1 MCVGGGTRVP
11 STKMHVSK
19 LPPQHSRR
27 AMKGAYREVA
37 LGHGELVFADP
48 AGPDSG
54 DDVREAHRDVHACRQ
69 QVQKVRVV
77 VPCGGKPNAAQA
89 GTGGTRILK
98 AKAVPGL
105 SQSLPRQTAPWRC
118 QATWHDDY
126 VGKQSADHHRSMEAS
141 SSALRP
147 RSRLPCIKSSSESLD
162 RFTGPCN

>member
-1 MCVGGGTRVP
+1 
-11 STKMHVSK
+11 
-19 LPPQHSRR
+19 
-27 AMKGAYREVA
+27 MKGAYREVA

-105 SQSLPRQTAPWRC
+105 SDGSELERAVSSVTA
-118 QATWHDDY
+118 AVH
-126 VGKQSADHHRSMEAS
+126 
-141 SSALRP
+141 
-147 RSRLPCIKSSSESLD
+147 
-162 RFTGPCN
+162 